1 MKANKELVKA
11 ITKLDLAVDLVKDA
25 LQEQIYDREE
35 FYNDKT
41 EKWQDGENGYAY
53 GDETETMNCILSE
66 LENNME
72 TVFDELRE
80 FDNLKI

>member
-1 MKANKELVKA
+1 MKANKELIKA

>member
-53 GDETETMNCILSE
+53 GDETENMNCILSE